1 LYPPLPGLLEACS
14 HTVLYYQLKADSLR
28 VQADVPFEVTHLGYT
43 VGHYYADLVAASVR
57 VPGG

>member
-1 LYPPLPGLLEACS
+1 LEACS